1 MKPTIKL
8 LTLALAVLGA
18 SSNAGAA
25 VSFGALD
32 GLTYTASSGPLSQLI
47 PDNNLSGVSY
57 SLNFAQVG
65 AALITGMSVS
75 FTTSGG
81 NNGDMYA
88 YLAHGSSFVVLVNRI
103 GRGAATPD
111 GSAASG
117 FSTFT
122 LDSTVSL
129 LTDAHAA
136 SGTAG
141 AALGG
146 AYAPDGRY
154 ILPTATAA
162 AFDSTTRDATFATLL
177 GSDPNGGWTLFFAD
191 AAAGGSLAT
200 LTSFSVVATVP
211 EPVTWAL
218 MVFGTGFGA
227 VQLGRYCRRRASAG

>member
-81 NNGDMYA
+81 NNGDM
-88 YLAHGSSFVVLVNRI
+88 
-103 GRGAATPD
+103 
-111 GSAASG
+111 
-117 FSTFT
+117 
-122 LDSTVSL
+122 
-129 LTDAHAA
+129 
-136 SGTAG
+136 
-141 AALGG
+141 
-146 AYAPDGRY
+146 
-154 ILPTATAA
+154 
-162 AFDSTTRDATFATLL
+162 
-177 GSDPNGGWTLFFAD
+177 
-191 AAAGGSLAT
+191 
-200 LTSFSVVATVP
+200 
-211 EPVTWAL
+211 
-218 MVFGTGFGA
+218 
-227 VQLGRYCRRRASAG
+227 